1 MRIETYAFMG
11 RRPHRFPWKDTLTI
25 TNEGTTLDSKL
36 SGVAGMRRFIFALF
50 LSLMLVLAGCGMKQS
65 IDSDDTTVST
75 KMVYSSDTSA
85 ENCYLCG
92 NGVESPLSP
101 YWGQNNIA
109 LISLNTFEIKPLEIN
124 RYDRIDGRLIEEY
137 AGTVSFTLGSKD
149 GGFSA
154 SLMQDSDRGYA
165 TGSVDFYSD
174 EVLDINKA
182 ADFLCED
189 CLNEILPSRI
199 DGCFG
204 VGAVNLATGEVRI
217 FEEHLVGFG
226 LGDFYIDCDPQD
238 QDGDTH
244 RMDILVFY
252 CPIRYESV
260 S

>member
-1 MRIETYAFMG
+1 
-11 RRPHRFPWKDTLTI
+11 
-25 TNEGTTLDSKL
+25 
-36 SGVAGMRRFIFALF
+36 MRRFVFALS
-50 LSLMLVLAGCGMKQS
+50 LALMLVLAGCRTRQS
-65 IDSDDTTVST
+65 TDSSGTAVPQKT
-75 KMVYSSDTSA
+75 VYSSDTSA
-85 ENCYLCG
+85 EDCYLCG
-92 NGVESPLSP
+92 DSAESPLSP

-109 LISLNTFEIKPLEIN
+109 LLSLNTFEIKPLEIN
-124 RYDRIDGRLIEEY
+124 RYDKIDGRLIEEY
-137 AGTVSFTLGSKD
+137 AGTVSFVVGSSD

-174 EVLDINKA
+174 EVLDISKA

-204 VGAVNLATGEVRI
+204 LGAVNLATGEVRI
-217 FEEHLVGFG
+217 FEGHLVGFG